1 MHSPEGG
8 FYSALDADSPLQKD
22 KAEHGEGAFYVWTY
36 AEIEQLLGKEM
47 ATIFDFRYGLEAGG
61 NVPARQEIEGWLRRK
76 NVLYESHSLADTAKK
91 FGKTETQTSQ
101 ILNEAKQKVFA
112 RRSLRPPPP
121 VDTKIITA
129 WNGLMISALARASQV
144 LEEPKY
150 LEAANRAKSFLQV
163 HTYQP
168 ESGKLKRRYRAGSA
182 DIDGYLDDYAFLN
195 QGLLDLYEAS
205 FDVRL
210 ISWTI
215 RLHETQ
221 ERLFWDQKQGGY
233 FTTSGEDRSIL
244 LRTRE
249 AYDGVEPS
257 PNSVAAMNLLR
268 LWQITDQQS
277 YKDKADKTL
286 AAFSPRLEQMPETM
300 PYMISALEFSLAN
313 HLQIVIAGAPG
324 AADTRVLLRL
334 GWPRYI
340 PNRVLLFAARAA
352 GPKH

>member
-1 MHSPEGG
+1 MVLNNLRAMAAGGVHDQIGGGFHRYSPDGQWRMPHFEKMLYDQAQLAILYTEAYQATRDVFYANVTRDILDFSLREMHSPEGG

-36 AEIEQLLGKEM
+36 AEIAQLLGKEM

-101 ILNEAKQKVFA
+101 ILNEAKQKGFA

-182 DIDGYLDDYAFLN
+182 DINGYLDDYALLN
-195 QGLLDLYEAS
+195 QDLLGLYEAS

-210 ISWTI
+210 LSWTI

-249 AYDGVEPS
+249 AYD
-257 PNSVAAMNLLR
+257 
-268 LWQITDQQS
+268 
-277 YKDKADKTL
+277 
-286 AAFSPRLEQMPETM
+286 
-300 PYMISALEFSLAN
+300 
-313 HLQIVIAGAPG
+313 
-324 AADTRVLLRL
+324 
-334 GWPRYI
+334 
-340 PNRVLLFAARAA
+340 
-352 GPKH
+352 